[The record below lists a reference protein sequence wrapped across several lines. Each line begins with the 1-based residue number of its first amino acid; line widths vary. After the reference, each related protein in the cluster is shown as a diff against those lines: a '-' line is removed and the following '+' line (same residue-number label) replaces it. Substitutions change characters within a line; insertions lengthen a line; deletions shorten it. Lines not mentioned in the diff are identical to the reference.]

1 MSKLII
7 IVSLLQETAI
17 QVAYSSKLIGLKD
30 QLIVINAEDKVSIGV
45 LDILLVDN

>member
-17 QVAYSSKLIGLKD
+17 QVAYSSKLIGQKD